1 MLKIIF
7 LLSLLFLGSRSVAW
21 SEEGEAVNSTPLL
34 SEGPGAPDA
43 SSEKP
48 TPVYFDRHRE
58 GWFWWEQIKPPQKR
72 EKKSPPKILS
82 PTLKEI
88 REQTEVFLNRA
99 IEAPTE
105 ENVLA
110 YVAYQRLVMQRAEE
124 FSRTWQRVLWQH
136 PDLDPTVEN
145 PIVTAG
151 LTAANAEQARKR
163 DLALSQ
169 LAQTAGLLYFFS
181 GDCPL
186 CEIESPLLA
195 SFAETYGFSVVAVS
209 VDGAADSVFSGAK
222 VDRGAAGKLGVEKT
236 PAIFLARPPSEVLRV
251 GTGLLSVEDLAG
263 RLYRL
268 SEEMKEKE
276 HEERKENGER
286 VAERPGRPGSPD
298 APLVSTGPGGSSA
311 AAR

>member
-1 MLKIIF
+1 MKRSSVLKILVLLGF
-7 LLSLLFLGSRSVAW
+7 LLLGSRSLVW
-21 SEEGEAVNSTPLL
+21 SEEGEAINRRPPL
-34 SEGPGAPDA
+34 SEDPGAPDA
-43 SSEKP
+43 SSEK
-48 TPVYFDRHRE
+48 TAPVYFDRHRE
-58 GWFWWEQIKPPQKR
+58 GWFWRRELTKPPQKKK
-72 EKKSPPKILS
+72 EKESSPKILP

-88 REQTEVFLNRA
+88 REQTEALLNRA

-110 YVAYQRLVMQRAEE
+110 YVAYQRLVMQRAEA

-136 PDLDPTVEN
+136 PELDPTVEN
-145 PIVTAG
+145 PVVTAG
-151 LTAANAEQARKR
+151 LSVASAEEARKR

-169 LAQTAGLLYFFS
+169 LAQRSGLLYFFS
-181 GDCPL
+181 GGCPL
-186 CEIESPLLA
+186 CEIQSPLLA

-209 VDGAADSVFSGAK
+209 LDGAADPVFSGAK

-268 SEEMKEKE
+268 SEIAEKE
-276 HEERKENGER
+276 SEDRNEK
-286 VAERPGRPGSPD
+286 
-298 APLVSTGPGGSSA
+298 
-311 AAR
+311 